1 MTDSSTV
8 FISYRRESSF
18 AYAKLIFNE
27 IRERGYDVFMDYE
40 SIDSGIFD
48 TFILNQIS
56 SRAHFILIL
65 TPDALERCDE
75 PGDWLRR
82 EIEQALD
89 TQRNLIPVMVGGFQF
104 KDNEKYL
111 TGKLADLPRY
121 NGLSLVYEYFDAGIE
136 KLCTRFLKLPVQG
149 TLSAVST
156 TEINLAQQK
165 IEELAAQPKPTE
177 KEITAEDL
185 FFQAVTKQEYGDLE
199 GAAALY
205 TDSIALNPGLYK
217 THYNRGLIFY
227 EQGRLDQA
235 IEDFNEALRLNP
247 EYTKALHR
255 RGIARYDQKKF
266 ALALADLDEAIRLQP
281 DHASFY
287 NNRGAIWQ
295 AIGSK
300 DKAIADYQKYLD
312 LGGGKL
318 HGNQQQVEQLIARL
332 QHPAE
337 AKTPTKKSPSSALV
351 MGLILIGVVI
361 AGITLFVAQN
371 LTIAISVLV
380 GIPVLLLLA
389 WWVTSKNGTVSIPSL
404 RNIVGSILITNEDG
418 STSISPSET
427 MSLNEVENAS
437 VVIAPED
444 GPTAPLPHQP
454 PSMVIGSY
462 DSYTRPLPDIT
473 DIMLPESVSGG
484 FFAYQTDVGM
494 TLPRNQDAVQ
504 VCFLAGAG
512 EEIEPSCCLL
522 IVADGMSKEAANA
535 KPASLAIKVVTHEI
549 ITQVFLSHDSA
560 DHDRPTVSEILEQ
573 AFQKASQEIIST
585 FPEAGTTLTAA
596 LVIGDLAYVA
606 HVGNTRAYLIS
617 SDEVEQLT
625 RDHTL
630 VQRLIELE
638 QLNPEDAADHPQRN
652 VLYRLLGQSEV
663 LDVDRLTRRLPAG
676 SYLVLCSDGLWPLV
690 PEKEIREVLLAER
703 DPQQASQKLVSL
715 ANLRGGPDNISVIV
729 YRQPG

>member
-1 MTDSSTV
+1 MTDSDTV

-56 SRAHFILIL
+56 SRAHFLLIL
-65 TPDALERCDE
+65 TPDTLERCDE

-121 NGLSLVYEYFDAGIE
+121 NGLSLFYEYFDAGIE

-149 TLSAVST
+149 TFSAVST
-156 TEINLAQQK
+156 TETNLAQQK

-255 RGIARYDQKKF
+255 RGIAHYDQKKF

-300 DKAIADYQKYLD
+300 DKAIADYQKYLA
-312 LGGGKL
+312 LGGGKR
-318 HGNQQQVEQLIARL
+318 HGNQQQVEQLITSL
-332 QHPAE
+332 QRPAE
-337 AKTPTKKSPSSALV
+337 AKTPTKKSPSPALV
-351 MGLILIGVVI
+351 ILIGVVI
-361 AGITLFVAQN
+361 ASITQLVAQN
-371 LTIAISVLV
+371 LTIAISVLA
-380 GIPVLLLLA
+380 GIPVFLLLA
-389 WWVTSKNGTVSIPSL
+389 WWVTSKKGAVSIPSL
-404 RNIVGSILITNEDG
+404 RNIVGSILITNKDG
-418 STSISPSET
+418 STNISPSEA
-427 MSLNEVENAS
+427 MSLNEVENAL

-462 DSYTRPLPDIT
+462 DSYTRPLPEIT
-473 DIMLPESVSGG
+473 DMMLPEDISGG

-494 TLPRNQDAVQ
+494 VPSKNQDAVQ
-504 VCFLAGAG
+504 VCFLAGAS
-512 EEIEPSCCLL
+512 EEIAPSCCLL

-549 ITQVFLSHDSA
+549 ITQVFLSHNSA
-560 DHDRPTVSEILEQ
+560 DNDRPIVSEILDQ

-585 FPEAGTTLTAA
+585 LPEAGTTLTAA
-596 LVIGDLAYVA
+596 LVIGDLAYIA
-606 HVGNTRAYLIS
+606 HVGNTRAYLVS

-663 LDVDRLTRRLPAG
+663 LDVDRLTRRVPAG

-690 PEKEIREVLLAER
+690 PEKEIREVLLAEH
-703 DPQQASQKLVSL
+703 DPQQACRKLVSL
-715 ANLRGGPDNISVIV
+715 ANQRGGPDNISVIV